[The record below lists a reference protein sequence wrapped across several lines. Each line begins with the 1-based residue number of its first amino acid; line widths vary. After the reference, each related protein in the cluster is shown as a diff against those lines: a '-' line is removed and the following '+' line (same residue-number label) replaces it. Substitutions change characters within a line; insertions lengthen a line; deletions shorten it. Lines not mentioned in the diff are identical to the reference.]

1 MESIELM
8 KTMKSLTLGA
18 LMMGAVTA
26 VPAYAN
32 DFTANASVTN
42 NYIWRGL
49 TQSENNPAVQGG
61 VDWAHDSGFY
71 VGTWVSNVSY
81 ETFDA
86 FNFEHDI
93 YAGWGGGNDTFSWD
107 VGYLYYNY
115 DKAAEFDFGEIYGSI
130 GFGGFSVSLNVL
142 ANTEADEGPG
152 QDFGFGKT
160 YYVSG
165 DYAFEVLEGVEIG
178 FHIGYHDGDFSEAF
192 NGVDGSYI
200 DYNAYIA
207 KGGFAFMVTGTD
219 ADGDFATSDRLANDE
234 LKFVVSYSVDF
245 DLLSD

>member
-1 MESIELM
+1 M
-8 KTMKSLTLGA
+8 KTMKSLILGA
-18 LMMGAVTA
+18 LVMGAVTA

-32 DFTANASVTN
+32 EFTANASVTN

-49 TQSENNPAVQGG
+49 TQTENNPAVQGG

-71 VGTWVSNVSY
+71 IGTWVSNVSY
-81 ETFDA
+81 ESVDA
-86 FNFEHDI
+86 FNFEQDM
-93 YAGWGGGNDTFSWD
+93 YAGWGGGNDNFSWD

-115 DKAAEFDFGEIYGSI
+115 DERAKFDFSEIYGSF

-142 ANTEADEGPG
+142 AHAQPSEAFSE
-152 QDFGFGKT
+152 DFGFGST
-160 YYVSG
+160 WYASA
-165 DYAFEVLEGVEIG
+165 DYAFEVLNGLEIG
-178 FHIGYHDGDFSEAF
+178 FHAGYHDGDFSNSF
-192 NGVDGSYI
+192 NGVDESYY

-207 KGGFAFMVTGTD
+207 RNGFSFMITGSD
-219 ADGDFATSDRLANDE
+219 AEGQFASSDRLANDQ